1 MEMPT
6 RAAGVATIL
15 DVPDSDIHEQTHAPD
30 QARSL
35 VRRAA
40 RRLGLATREFVSE
53 SSRAKNLH
61 DVDVHAV
68 GVLLAARHEGRE
80 VTAGD
85 LADELALSRAATS
98 ALIDR
103 MVRSG
108 HVERRRSA
116 ADGRRVVLSPTDDAA
131 TTSDELFDPLVAAYD
146 EVLRGYTPDQVA
158 LVAQVL
164 DRLADRTRATSPGRP
179 R

>member
-1 MEMPT
+1 MHDGET
-6 RAAGVATIL
+6 QAQAAQRAHG
-15 DVPDSDIHEQTHAPD
+15 
-30 QARSL
+30 R

-53 SSRAKNLH
+53 SSQGAHLH

-68 GVLLAARHEGRE
+68 GVLLAADREGRE

-103 MVRSG
+103 MERAG
-108 HVERRRSA
+108 HVHRRRSA
-116 ADGRRVVLSPTDDAA
+116 ADGRRVVLSPTADAA
-131 TTSDELFDPLVAAYD
+131 ATSEQMFDPLVAAYD
-146 EVLRGYTPDQVA
+146 AALDGYSPEQVA
-158 LVAQVL
+158 LVAEVL
-164 DRLADRTRATSPGRP
+164 DRLVEHTRATAPGRS